1 MEPGSVILDEQVA
14 DDYVHDRVRGRLVA
28 PVVTQSVQD
37 QTDVRRPLRAADD
50 HVSQVVIRI
59 LTVEQVVVADL
70 MAPWL
75 SGERDAKPGARNSSR
90 GTSVYVA
97 VVGSN
102 HDVADESCAVEE
114 LCVLDRHLQR
124 PEVGAAVG
132 APAPGG
138 MVLPEGAVE
147 HLDRQAPPA
156 AVRMADLVAGRVE
169 RAERRA
175 GAVDI
180 LVAAVEHESAA

>member
-75 SGERDAKPGARNSSR
+75 SGERDANPARA
-90 GTSVYVA
+90 TA
-97 VVGSN
+97 
-102 HDVADESCAVEE
+102 
-114 LCVLDRHLQR
+114 
-124 PEVGAAVG
+124 
-132 APAPGG
+132 
-138 MVLPEGAVE
+138 PEG
-147 HLDRQAPPA
+147 HQFTLQ
-156 AVRMADLVAGRVE
+156 
-169 RAERRA
+169 
-175 GAVDI
+175 
-180 LVAAVEHESAA
+180 